1 MKGKDMFERIR
12 IYLKYEIPEL
22 IDKFFIGLCLSLIIV
37 CAVGGG
43 MLTFR
48 SYKEEQRAMMR
59 IIEIDKELREMSRKQ
74 RAFDTGDKFSRW
86 QIFLPEAKLNSCR
99 EYGTFT
105 MEMNKK

>member
-1 MKGKDMFERIR
+1 MKEKDMFERIR

-74 RAFDTGDKFSRW
+74 RAFDT
-86 QIFLPEAKLNSCR
+86 ATNSADGR
-99 EYGTFT
+99 FFYPRQS
-105 MEMNKK
+105 

>member
-1 MKGKDMFERIR
+1 MKEKDMFERIR
-12 IYLKYEIPEL
+12 IYLKYETPEL

-74 RAFDTGDKFSRW
+74 RAFDTGAKFSRW
-86 QIFLPEAKLNSCR
+86 QIFLPGERRNPCR
-99 EYGTFT
+99 ECGTFT
-105 MEMNKK
+105 VYLTNN